1 LDSTGLPMVTLQRQH
16 RRRALRDRLAIALI
30 AGATLLSAPDPVRAA
45 DKLSLY
51 AYSDTR
57 ALVALVEEAAG
68 LVERDGERAFQQFAV
83 KGSKWLNGDIYFFAY
98 LVDGTCVFHPLT
110 PELVGKNV
118 LDLRDLN
125 GKPIIQ
131 SIVDIG
137 KKPGADASGWVF
149 YLWENQIQLTPMWK
163 STYVR
168 KVVAPDGKTYVIG
181 SGLYHIKMER
191 LFIEERVNQ
200 AADTLKAEGKA
211 AAFKQFQDPASP
223 FFFLNTY
230 IFVLNGQGETLVDP
244 AFPTLAGRNLSDF
257 QDAVGFHAIKEVL
270 RKLETDDDAWV
281 QYLWRKAG
289 SPLPS
294 RKLLYARKLTVDGET
309 LIVGSDFF
317 LATPI
322 WMRVEQDPAWPRNLR
337 G

>member
-1 LDSTGLPMVTLQRQH
+1 MVTLQR
-16 RRRALRDRLAIALI
+16 RRAFRDRLAIALI
-30 AGATLLSAPDPVRAA
+30 AGATLLCASYAVRAA
-45 DKLSLY
+45 DKLTLY

-83 KGSKWLNGDIYFFAY
+83 KGSKWLNGDVYFFAY

-149 YLWENQIQLTPMWK
+149 YLWENQIQLTPMWE

-191 LFIEERVNQ
+191 LFIEERVNH
-200 AADTLKAEGKA
+200 AADTLKAGGKV

-223 FFFLNTY
+223 FY
-230 IFVLNGQGETLVDP
+230 IFVLNSQGETLVDP
-244 AFPTLAGRNLSDF
+244 AFPTLAGRNLSGF
-257 QDAVGFHAIKEVL
+257 EDAVGFHAIKEVL
-270 RKLETDDDAWV
+270 RKLETADDAWV
-281 QYLWRKAG
+281 QYLWRKPG
-289 SPLPS
+289 SPLPA

-317 LATPI
+317 VATPI
-322 WMRVEQDPAWPRNLR
+322 WMRVEQDPAWPRNLP

>member
-30 AGATLLSAPDPVRAA
+30 AGATLLSAPDAVRAA

-211 AAFKQFQDPASP
+211 AAFRQFQDPASP

-270 RKLETDDDAWV
+270 RKLETDDD
-281 QYLWRKAG
+281 KPG

>member
-1 LDSTGLPMVTLQRQH
+1 MLLQRQ
-16 RRRALRDRLAIALI
+16 RLRPILDRLVELLVGAAL
-30 AGATLLSAPDPVRAA
+30 LCAPAEVRAG

-57 ALVALVEEAAG
+57 ALVSLVEEAAG
-68 LVERDGERAFQQFAV
+68 LVERNGEQAFRQFAV

-98 LVDGTCVFHPLT
+98 LVDGTCVFHPIT

-137 KKPGADASGWVF
+137 KKPGNDASGWVF

-168 KVVAPDGKTYVIG
+168 KLVALNGKTYVIG
-181 SGLYHIKMER
+181 SGLYDIKVER
-191 LFIEERVNQ
+191 IFIEERVNR
-200 AADTLKAEGKA
+200 AADVLKTEGKT

-223 FFFLNTY
+223 FFFLNSY
-230 IFVLNGQGETLVDP
+230 IFLLNDKGETLVDP
-244 AFPTLAGRNLSDF
+244 AFPTLSGRNLSDF

-270 RKLETDDDAWV
+270 QKLENTDAAWV
-281 QYLWRKAG
+281 QYLWLKPG
-289 SPLPS
+289 SPVPS
-294 RKLLYARKLTVDGET
+294 RKLLYARKLKIGDEIF
-309 LIVGSDFF
+309 IVGSDFF
-317 LATPI
+317 VATPI
-322 WMRVEQDPAWPRNLR
+322 WMRVDLAWPRNPP

>member
-1 LDSTGLPMVTLQRQH
+1 MIMLLQRQCA
-16 RRRALRDRLAIALI
+16 RLIRDCAVLGLI
-30 AGATLLSAPDPVRAA
+30 AVATLCCAPVGAQAR

-51 AYSDTR
+51 TYSDTR
-57 ALVALVEEAAG
+57 ALVSLVEEAAA

-83 KGSKWLNGDIYFFAY
+83 KGSKWLNGDTYFFAY
-98 LVDGTCVFHPLT
+98 LLDGTCVFHPIT

-131 SIVDIG
+131 NIVDIG
-137 KKPGADASGWVF
+137 KKPGNDASGWVF
-149 YLWENQIQLTPMWK
+149 YLWENQVQLTPMWK

-181 SGLYHIKMER
+181 SGLYDIKVER
-191 LFIEERVNQ
+191 VFIEERVNR
-200 AADTLKAEGKA
+200 AADLLKGEGTA

-223 FFFLNTY
+223 FYFLNSY
-230 IFVLNGQGETLVDP
+230 IFVLNEKGETLVDP
-244 AFPTLAGRNLSDF
+244 AFPTLAGGRNLADF

-270 RKLETDDDAWV
+270 QKLEKADAAWV
-281 QYLWRKAG
+281 QYLWLKPG
-289 SPLPS
+289 SPMPS
-294 RKLLYARKLTVDGET
+294 RKLLYARKVKIGDET

-317 LATPI
+317 VATPI
-322 WMRVEQDPAWPRNLR
+322 WMRVENEPAWSRNLP

>member
-1 LDSTGLPMVTLQRQH
+1 MIMLLQRP
-16 RRRALRDRLAIALI
+16 RPILDRVVIGLL
-30 AGATLLSAPDPVRAA
+30 AGATLLWAPALARAG

-57 ALVALVEEAAG
+57 ALVSLVEEAAR
-68 LVERDGERAFQQFAV
+68 LMERDGEQAFQQFAV
-83 KGSKWLNGDIYFFAY
+83 KGSKWLNGDIYFFVY
-98 LVDGTCVFHPLT
+98 LVDGTCVFHPIT

-131 SIVDIG
+131 NIVDIG
-137 KKPGADASGWVF
+137 KKPGNDASGWVF

-168 KVVAPDGKTYVIG
+168 KVVAPSGKTYVVG
-181 SGLYHIKMER
+181 SGLYDIKVER
-191 LFIEERVNQ
+191 VFIEERVNR
-200 AADTLKAEGKA
+200 AADLLKAEGKA

-223 FFFLNTY
+223 FFFLNSY
-230 IFVLNGQGETLVDP
+230 IFVLNDKGETMVDP
-244 AFPTLAGRNLSDF
+244 AFPMLAGRNLSDF

-270 RKLETDDDAWV
+270 QKLETADAAWV
-281 QYLWRKAG
+281 QYLWLKPG
-289 SPLPS
+289 SPMPS
-294 RKLLYARKLTVDGET
+294 RKLLYARKLTIGDQT

-317 LATPI
+317 VATPI
-322 WMRVEQDPAWPRNLR
+322 WMRVDLAWPKNLP

>member
-1 LDSTGLPMVTLQRQH
+1 MVTLQR
-16 RRRALRDRLAIALI
+16 RRAFRDRLAIALI
-30 AGATLLSAPDPVRAA
+30 AGATLLCASYAVRAA
-45 DKLSLY
+45 DKLTLY

-83 KGSKWLNGDIYFFAY
+83 KGSKWLNGDVYFFAY

-149 YLWENQIQLTPMWK
+149 YLWENQIQLTPMWE

-191 LFIEERVNQ
+191 LFIEERVNH
-200 AADTLKAEGKA
+200 AADTLKAGGKV

-223 FFFLNTY
+223 FY
-230 IFVLNGQGETLVDP
+230 IFVLNSQGETLVDP
-244 AFPTLAGRNLSDF
+244 AFPTLAGRNLSGF
-257 QDAVGFHAIKEVL
+257 EDAVGFHAIKEVL
-270 RKLETDDDAWV
+270 RKLETADDAGCSICG
-281 QYLWRKAG
+281 A
-289 SPLPS
+289 S
-294 RKLLYARKLTVDGET
+294 RAARCRRA
-309 LIVGSDFF
+309 SCY
-317 LATPI
+317 
-322 WMRVEQDPAWPRNLR
+322 MPASSRWTARP
-337 G
+337 

>member
-1 LDSTGLPMVTLQRQH
+1 MVVGYDDVAGIAAAREGSRACDPIRIRVASGRATNHRPRADLIGQH
-16 RRRALRDRLAIALI
+16 GVADGHVAASPSVSRSPGDRSV
-30 AGATLLSAPDPVRAA
+30 AGATLLCAPNAVRAA

-83 KGSKWLNGDIYFFAY
+83 KGSKWLNGDVYFFAY

-137 KKPGADASGWVF
+137 KKPGANASGWVF

-168 KVVAPDGKTYVIG
+168 KVAAPDGKTYVIG

-191 LFIEERVNQ
+191 LFIEERV
-200 AADTLKAEGKA
+200 
-211 AAFKQFQDPASP
+211 
-223 FFFLNTY
+223 
-230 IFVLNGQGETLVDP
+230 
-244 AFPTLAGRNLSDF
+244 R
-257 QDAVGFHAIKEVL
+257 
-270 RKLETDDDAWV
+270 R
-281 QYLWRKAG
+281 
-289 SPLPS
+289 
-294 RKLLYARKLTVDGET
+294 
-309 LIVGSDFF
+309 
-317 LATPI
+317 
-322 WMRVEQDPAWPRNLR
+322 
-337 G
+337 

>member
-1 LDSTGLPMVTLQRQH
+1 MIMLLQRQC
-16 RRRALRDRLAIALI
+16 LRPILDRLFIALL
-30 AGATLLSAPDPVRAA
+30 AGATLFCAPALAREG

-57 ALVALVEEAAG
+57 ALVSLVEEAAR
-68 LVERDGERAFQQFAV
+68 LVERDGEQAFQQFAV
-83 KGSKWLNGDIYFFAY
+83 KGSKWRNGDLYFFAY
-98 LVDGTCVFHPLT
+98 LVDGTCVFHPIT

-118 LDLRDLN
+118 LDLRDLH

-137 KKPGADASGWVF
+137 KKPGNDASGWVF

-168 KVVAPDGKTYVIG
+168 KVVAPSGKTYVIG
-181 SGLYHIKMER
+181 SGLYDIKVER
-191 LFIEERVNQ
+191 VFIEERVNR
-200 AADTLKAEGKA
+200 AADLLKAEGKA

-223 FFFLNTY
+223 FFFLNSY
-230 IFVLNGQGETLVDP
+230 IFVLNDKGETLVDP
-244 AFPTLAGRNLSDF
+244 AFPTLAGRNLADF

-270 RKLETDDDAWV
+270 QKLENADAAWV
-281 QYLWRKAG
+281 QYLWLKPG
-289 SPLPS
+289 SPMPS
-294 RKLLYARKLTVDGET
+294 RKLLYARKLKIGDEI

-317 LATPI
+317 VATPI
-322 WMRVEQDPAWPRNLR
+322 WMRVEHDPAWPKNLP